1 MGTLVSSP
9 FVGKDEFNIEGC
21 FFTFPGL
28 SVRTPRKYSLRFSL
42 IILDIQ
48 SMRQGARRLGR
59 AVIKSEPFNVF
70 NTKAFGGMR
79 ASTELTKRLKHQ
91 GCLISVKRGNV
102 KPNEASDDDQEEVDK
117 DSDDDMTKSPWAWLY
132 SGSWL

>member
-1 MGTLVSSP
+1 
-9 FVGKDEFNIEGC
+9 
-21 FFTFPGL
+21 
-28 SVRTPRKYSLRFSL
+28 
-42 IILDIQ
+42 
-48 SMRQGARRLGR
+48 
-59 AVIKSEPFNVF
+59 VIKSEPFDVF
-70 NTKAFGGMR
+70 NTKAFSGMR

-102 KPNEASDDDQEEVDK
+102 KPSEASDDDQEEVDK